1 MSTIFI
7 PGFYS
12 LSTASNG
19 YPLMFV
25 NQSAVPPGVTQDPAP
40 SSGPGQSG
48 GGPGVPTGEPSN
60 PSTGGPGRAAIQGP
74 ARGKL
79 SF

>member
-25 NQSAVPPGVTQDPAP
+25 NQSAAPPGVNQDPAP
-40 SSGPGQSG
+40 SSGQS
-48 GGPGVPTGEPSN
+48 GVPTSTGDPSN